1 MNFNISKMVQI
12 QRNSTI
18 MQFDTTLFR
27 SLKKRPF
34 VLLYFVKSPNA
45 LAGNSD
51 PDIHYYL
58 ILLSQNIFKDRVWWT
73 RN

>member
-1 MNFNISKMVQI
+1 
-12 QRNSTI
+12 
-18 MQFDTTLFR
+18 MQFDTTLFG

-34 VLLYFVKSPNA
+34 VWSYFVKSLNA

-58 ILLSQNIFKDRVWWT
+58 ILLSQNIFRSQ
-73 RN
+73 